1 MGANAYQAVFR
12 WFNARPA
19 ARAALRAVSGGAVA
33 GVYALYIGLL
43 AWLAFTRQPLLLPM
57 AGVPAAV
64 FGLGTLL
71 RRAINRP
78 RPYEALG
85 FAPLFPKDTRGQS
98 FPSRHCFSAAGIA
111 VSAWYFAPALAA
123 VLAQPWADVVLCGA
137 ATTAT
142 LRSNLA
148 APEVPWDSA
157 AAAALGALAEDSEQ
171 YWATR
176 RALRWN

>member
-12 WFNARPA
+12 WFNDRPA

-123 VLAQPWADVVLCGA
+123 VLAALALVIAVSRVLTGAHYPSDVLAGLVFGGA
-137 ATTAT
+137 AAW
-142 LRSNLA
+142 LGF
-148 APEVPWDSA
+148 
-157 AAAALGALAEDSEQ
+157 ALVGL
-171 YWATR
+171 W
-176 RALRWN
+176 L

>member
-12 WFNARPA
+12 WFNARQA

-71 RRAINRP
+71 RRGLAGVCAGRALAVRQRP
-78 RPYEALG
+78 RQIG
-85 FAPLFPKDTRGQS
+85 
-98 FPSRHCFSAAGIA
+98 
-111 VSAWYFAPALAA
+111 
-123 VLAQPWADVVLCGA
+123 
-137 ATTAT
+137 
-142 LRSNLA
+142 
-148 APEVPWDSA
+148 
-157 AAAALGALAEDSEQ
+157 
-171 YWATR
+171 
-176 RALRWN
+176 RAHV